1 MKILAVDIG
10 TGTQDIL
17 LLDTRLDVENSLKM
31 VMPSP
36 TMMARRK
43 LQAATQRGEAV
54 VLTGVTMGGGPSHW
68 AAEDHLE
75 AGLRLYATPDAAR
88 SFNDDLEMIREMGIT
103 VIGEDEAAGLPEDV
117 VRLELR
123 DLDLGAILVAFASF
137 GVGLS
142 DVDAVAAA
150 VFDHGAAP
158 PGVSDRKFRF
168 DHIAERVAA
177 RPALGSFA
185 FLAEDVPAIMTRMQ
199 AVVAAAGN
207 VDAPLVLMDTAPAA
221 VLGATLD
228 PEARTRARRLV
239 ANLGNLHTLAFRR
252 GPGDVAEGTF
262 EHHTGLLSA
271 QKLEG
276 LLREL
281 AAGTLDHEA
290 VYRDHGHGAY
300 IPDPTPLPLPNGQ
313 SSVVVTG
320 PRRAM
325 LAGSSLRPAF
335 ATPYGDM
342 MLAGCFGLLA
352 ATADVLPALA
362 EPIRASLYGT
372 DHGAPPW
379 EL

>member
-17 LLDTRLDVENSLKM
+17 LLDSRLDVENSLKM

-43 LQAATQRGEAV
+43 LQVATQLRQAV

-68 AAEDHLE
+68 AAEDHLA

-177 RPALGSFA
+177 RPDLCSFA

-199 AVVAAAGN
+199 AVVDSAGEIG
-207 VDAPLVLMDTAPAA
+207 VPLVLMDSAPAA
-221 VLGATLD
+221 VQGALLD
-228 PEARTRARRLV
+228 DRVQDQGRQVL
-239 ANLGNLHTLAFRR
+239 ANVGNFHTIAFLM
-252 GPGDVAEGTF
+252 EGQEIAGVF
-262 EHHTGLLSA
+262 EHHTGMLETG
-271 QKLEG
+271 KLDG
-276 LLREL
+276 LIERL
-281 AAGTLDHEA
+281 AGGTLTNEEVFGDQ
-290 VYRDHGHGAY
+290 GHGA
-300 IPDPTPLPLPNGQ
+300 LVREGFGGGEFGLA
-313 SSVVVTG
+313 VTG
-320 PRRAM
+320 PRRGM
-325 LAGSSLRPAF
+325 MSGSRYETYFPA
-335 ATPYGDM
+335 PYGDM
-342 MLAGCFGLLA
+342 MLAGCFGLARAAADLLPEYREQLLA
-352 ATADVLPALA
+352 AL
-362 EPIRASLYGT
+362 EKGREK
-372 DHGAPPW
+372 PPW
-379 EL
+379 ELG